1 MAPPL
6 HLIYN
11 PEMIF
16 FHPDPRRA
24 SSTPIRINLSPPRQ
38 DPLLPVALSNNFY
51 AHRIQI
57 FINYYSLRSK
67 SKWILNTKK
76 KKNFTSYLNN
86 WNISSFVMNPSLF
99 KSYTLK
105 QNSIFSR
112 RLPRRYR
119 SRPMIHGSN
128 LIIPSFSR
136 SQQQNMRSTKV
147 SSVITLNVLC
157 NNSRKMVL
165 SIPWQTFISF
175 ANSGV
180 ENRVSVRLRN
190 ISFISSYRN
199 YRLIRKHEENRIG
212 IDNLKEMIDLRR
224 QELIPTILMSLPL

>member
-1 MAPPL
+1 M
-6 HLIYN
+6 
-11 PEMIF
+11 
-16 FHPDPRRA
+16 
-24 SSTPIRINLSPPRQ
+24 
-38 DPLLPVALSNNFY
+38 
-51 AHRIQI
+51 
-57 FINYYSLRSK
+57 
-67 SKWILNTKK
+67 
-76 KKNFTSYLNN
+76 NN

-199 YRLIRKHEENRIG
+199 YRLIRGEPDRNRQFKRNDRLTQTRVNPYNSNVATSVIWFG
-212 IDNLKEMIDLRR
+212 WDLLPIITDCPTCCCPG
-224 QELIPTILMSLPL
+224 LIIFLYSLHRLSNSDL